1 MTLMTRLFF
10 DYFDIFFLTLILLFV
25 KVWVRF
31 EITNVF
37 CDIITRH
44 NEVNFEHSLLMVRVD
59 IINTT
64 MDLGVVTK
72 GIRDLSF
79 WLRKLSSI
87 SIKRFSN

>member
-1 MTLMTRLFF
+1 MLKKDESKTSDAR
-10 DYFDIFFLTLILLFV
+10 D
-25 KVWVRF
+25 R
-31 EITNVF
+31 
-37 CDIITRH
+37 CRH
-44 NEVNFEHSLLMVRVD
+44 EVNFEHSLLMVRVD

>member
-44 NEVNFEHSLLMVRVD
+44 KHRLCVRHNFACD
-59 IINTT
+59 
-64 MDLGVVTK
+64 VVICEQQMSKTNLHK
-72 GIRDLSF
+72 QQKHCHKKIV
-79 WLRKLSSI
+79 KNHN
-87 SIKRFSN
+87 K